1 MATALVVET
10 VGANKLQKALM
21 QIGQKTARK
30 VVSKAMRGG
39 AKIIR
44 ARTKQLAPKGKTGV
58 LRKSIA
64 TRVAKR
70 GRGKNKRDF
79 ALLQQF
85 NVKKYP
91 QLVTGKGGRRG
102 FYPTAVE
109 YGRAARGRAGGP
121 KVTKPQLFIR
131 RAFVQTEDRAKT
143 VILKDLRVGIEKVWA
158 ELAK

>member
-1 MATALVVET
+1 MAFMEMEIL
-10 VGANKLQKALM
+10 G
-21 QIGQKTARK
+21 ARK
-30 VVSKAMRGG
+30 LEKRISKLPPKVAKKVVRTSLRAG

-44 ARTKQLAPKGKTGV
+44 TRTKQITPKGKTGV

-102 FYPTAVE
+102 FYPAAVE
-109 YGRAARGRAGGP
+109 YGRAARWDAGGP
-121 KVTKPQLFIR
+121 KVTKPQSFIR
-131 RAFVQTEDRAKT
+131 RGFVQTKDRAEKT
-143 VILKDLRVGIEKVWA
+143 IISLLKSGITRVWKENK
-158 ELAK
+158 